1 MNEWSG
7 LSAVPRFDPI
17 RHVGDLDDVTT
28 IRILL
33 VLTPPEC
40 HRATEPVAVL
50 ALLRVVTRQLVQLV
64 TSRFPKPFGEL
75 FAFLV
80 DSRGTLCMSAAWLPA
95 HKDIL
100 EMICTVFYG
109 V

>member
-1 MNEWSG
+1 MKE
-7 LSAVPRFDPI
+7 LSTLPRVDPI
-17 RHVGDLDDVTT
+17 RRVSALDHVGT
-28 IRILL
+28 IGILL
-33 VLTPPEC
+33 VVTPPEC
-40 HRATEPVAVL
+40 HRATELVAVF
-50 ALLRVVTRQLVQLV
+50 ALLRVVTRQLVQLI
-64 TSRFPKPFGEL
+64 TSRLPKPFGEL